1 MESPFKNLSNGTKL
15 DSKTSRG
22 AENESR
28 ILCEK
33 SIEIIEILMKFS
45 KILQLKKRNVKNNKE
60 KLKIISEQK
69 QLGPRPLKKFSPC
82 ERIADFELFSFKD

>member
-1 MESPFKNLSNGTKL
+1 MESPFKKLSNGTKL

-45 KILQLKKRNVKNNKE
+45 KILQLKKRNVKNNRE

-69 QLGPRPLKKFSPC
+69 QLGVHVRLKYSPHV
-82 ERIADFELFSFKD
+82 SG